1 VAASE
6 VVIKSFVVPIE
17 ISPGERSHAHEV
29 RDARLSKSATLSSGS
44 SGAIGG
50 EQVFDERGSRQ
61 SQHAKCHELPATIS
75 HPLKPQ
81 SKALFIIGYSVAYL
95 SLGKAIRRLFSIR
108 LYR

>member
-1 VAASE
+1 MKCETPDCRSQPLYQAA
-6 VVIKSFVVPIE
+6 VV
-17 ISPGERSHAHEV
+17 V
-29 RDARLSKSATLSSGS
+29 RLAKNRYLTSA
-44 SGAIGG
+44 AP
-50 EQVFDERGSRQ
+50 
-61 SQHAKCHELPATIS
+61 AKASMLNVTTPLATIS